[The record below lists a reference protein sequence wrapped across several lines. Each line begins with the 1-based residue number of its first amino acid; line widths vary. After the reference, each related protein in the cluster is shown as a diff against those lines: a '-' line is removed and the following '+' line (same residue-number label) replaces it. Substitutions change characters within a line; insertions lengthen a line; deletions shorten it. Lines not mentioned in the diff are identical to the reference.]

1 MNNFK
6 YSNSDLINLLIVSI
20 IPFLIW
26 GPFFPDL
33 IVSTSA
39 EVLTIKSGKKGPHIK
54 KGMIDTINRL
64 IKSEF
69 EYLKLFIQIF

>member
-6 YSNSDLINLLIVSI
+6 YSNSVLINLIIASI

-33 IVSTSA
+33 IVSISA
-39 EVLTIKSGKKGPHIK
+39 LFFLF
-54 KGMIDTINRL
+54 M
-64 IKSEF
+64 
-69 EYLKLFIQIF
+69 YLKIKNFIFLIINH